1 MVFDFKRLRP
11 NEGRLFVIISIVIG
25 VLAGTAVVGYHF
37 LIAAIFDKI
46 YWRGIEQ
53 SLLWKRLVFPTL
65 GALFGGALLL
75 RWHDARGSG
84 VNQVR
89 ISLLAHDA
97 QMSVRGTVGKFL
109 ASGVAI
115 GCGLPLGPE
124 DPAIHIGGGVAS
136 ALGRWIAL
144 SKKRLQELIPVGAA
158 AGLAAAFNTPITAV
172 IFTLEE
178 IVGDIN
184 APMLGSTV
192 LAAVI
197 AVMIRRAAIGSQPL
211 FTVPQY
217 SFSHASEL
225 LLFAFLGL
233 FGGVASAGF
242 TQLVAW
248 LRGRLGR
255 IPRRGPI
262 DMITVSGGFVAG
274 ALALLAPR
282 ILGVGYST
290 VSDALNGQ
298 LVLKVLL
305 LLFALKVLAT
315 AIAFSS
321 GNSGGLFAP
330 SLFIGAMLGG
340 AVGTIGARYFP
351 SQILSPGTY
360 ALVGMGATFAGIIRA
375 PITSFFMIFE
385 VTQDYQIMLPVMIAN
400 MISYA
405 VAEVLHHEPIFDV
418 LARQDGIRLPRKED
432 RQLQTLTNTDAMR
445 QPTIQLDAREP
456 ISSALA
462 RVPPNME
469 AFVVTDNGLLAGVV
483 TRTSLRQAASEESG
497 SAPVGAIAVLRE
509 QYLAYPDETLARSLE
524 KLRQGA
530 VLVPVVSRLQ
540 PDHLLGVVEASDV
553 LRAYRIAVEP
563 TEKKVVNPEARE
575 TNLERNRN

>member
-1 MVFDFKRLRP
+1 MLDLKRLRP

-25 VLAGTAVVGYHF
+25 VLAGLAVIGYHF
-37 LIAAIFDKI
+37 LIATIFDSI
-46 YWRGIEQ
+46 FWRAVDN
-53 SLLWKRLVFPTL
+53 SLLWKRIVFPTI

-75 RWHDARGSG
+75 RWNDARGSG

-97 QMSVRGTVGKFL
+97 QMSVRGTIGKFL

-136 ALGRWIAL
+136 ALGRLMAL

-197 AVMIRRAAIGSQPL
+197 AVMIRRASIGPQPL
-211 FTVPQY
+211 FTVPKY
-217 SFSHASEL
+217 SFSHVSEL
-225 LLFAFLGL
+225 LLFALLGL
-233 FGGVASAGF
+233 VGGGASAGF
-242 TQLVAW
+242 TRLLAS
-248 LRGRLGR
+248 LREYLGRL
-255 IPRRGPI
+255 PRRGPI
-262 DMITVSGGFVAG
+262 DMVTVFGGAAAG
-274 ALALLAPR
+274 AMALIAPR
-282 ILGVGYST
+282 ILGVGYGD
-290 VSDALNGQ
+290 VSDALNGH

-305 LLFALKVLAT
+305 LLFSLKLLAT
-315 AIAFSS
+315 AVAFSS

-340 AVGTIGARYFP
+340 AVGTAGAHYFP
-351 SQILSPGTY
+351 AQVSSPGTY

-385 VTQDYQIMLPVMIAN
+385 VTQDYEIMLPVMIAN
-400 MISYA
+400 MIAYG
-405 VAEVLHHEPIFDV
+405 VAEVLHKEALFDA

-432 RQLQTLTNTDAMR
+432 RQLQTLTNAEAMR
-445 QPTIQLDAREP
+445 QPVIDLDVSEP
-456 ISSALA
+456 VGAALA
-462 RVPPNME
+462 RIPPGTQE
-469 AFVVTDNGLLAGVV
+469 AFVVKNDDALAGVV
-483 TRTSLRQAASEESG
+483 TRASLRQAAASG
-497 SAPVGAIAVLRE
+497 KGSLPVGQIAVLRE
-509 QYLAYPDETLARSLE
+509 QYLAYPDESLALSLE

-530 VLVPVVSRLQ
+530 VLLPVVSRLR
-540 PDHLLGVVEASDV
+540 PDHLLGVLDASDV

-563 TEKKVVNPEARE
+563 PEKKTVKPEARE
-575 TNLERNRN
+575 TSLERS

>member
-1 MVFDFKRLRP
+1 VFDLKRLRP

-25 VLAGTAVVGYHF
+25 VLAGMAVVGYHF
-37 LIAAIFDKI
+37 FIATIFDKI
-46 YWRGIEQ
+46 FWRGIDN
-53 SLLWKRLVFPTL
+53 SALWKRVVFPTL

-75 RWHDARGSG
+75 RWNDARGSG

-89 ISLLAHDA
+89 ISLLANDA
-97 QMSVRGTVGKFL
+97 QMSVRGTIGKFL

-115 GCGLPLGPE
+115 GTGLPLGPE

-136 ALGRWIAL
+136 ALGRLMSL
-144 SKKRLQELIPVGAA
+144 SKKRLQQLIPVGAA

-211 FTVPQY
+211 FAVPQY

-225 LLFAFLGL
+225 LLFALLGL
-233 FGGVASAGF
+233 VGGAASAGF
-242 TQLVAW
+242 TQLVTW

-262 DMITVSGGFVAG
+262 DVITVSGGAVAG
-274 ALALLAPR
+274 ALAVFAPR

-298 LVLKVLL
+298 LVLKALI
-305 LLFALKVLAT
+305 LLFVMKGLAT

-340 AVGTIGARYFP
+340 AIGTAGARFFP

-360 ALVGMGATFAGIIRA
+360 ALVGMGVTFAGIIRA

-400 MISYA
+400 MMSYA
-405 VAEVLHHEPIFDV
+405 VAEVLHREPLFDV

-432 RQLQTLTNTDAMR
+432 RQLETLTNAEAMKNA
-445 QPTIQLDAREP
+445 TIVLDAREP
-456 ISSALA
+456 VSSALA
-462 RVPPNME
+462 RIPSSGPE
-469 AFVVTDNGLLAGVV
+469 AFVVTDDNSLTGVV
-483 TRTSLRQAASEESG
+483 TRAALRQTAAGGNE
-497 SAPVGAIAVLRE
+497 AQPVGLIAVLRE
-509 QYLAYPDETLARSLE
+509 QYLAYPDESLALSLE

-530 VLVPVVSRLQ
+530 ILLPVVSRLQ
-540 PDHLLGVVEASDV
+540 PDHLLGIVEANDV
-553 LRAYRIAVEP
+553 LRAYRIAIEP
-563 TEKKVVNPEARE
+563 TDKNTVNPEARE
-575 TNLERNRN
+575 TSLERT

>member
-1 MVFDFKRLRP
+1 MFDFNRLRP

-25 VLAGTAVVGYHF
+25 VLAGTAVIGYHF
-37 LIAAIFDKI
+37 FIAAIFDKI
-46 YWRGIEQ
+46 YWRGIEH
-53 SLLWKRLVFPTL
+53 SLLWKRLVFPTV

-75 RWHDARGSG
+75 RWNDARGSG

-89 ISLLAHDA
+89 ISLLVHDA
-97 QMSVRGTVGKFL
+97 QMSVRGTIGKFL

-115 GCGLPLGPE
+115 GAGLPLGPE

-136 ALGRWIAL
+136 TLGRLMSL

-211 FTVPQY
+211 FAVPQY

-225 LLFAFLGL
+225 LLFALLGL
-233 FGGVASAGF
+233 VGGAASAGF
-242 TQLVAW
+242 TQLVTW

-255 IPRRGPI
+255 IHRRGPI
-262 DMITVSGGFVAG
+262 DVITVAGGLVAG

-298 LVLKVLL
+298 IVLKALVL
-305 LLFALKVLAT
+305 LFTMKVLAT
-315 AIAFSS
+315 AVAFSS

-340 AVGTIGARYFP
+340 AIGTAGAHFFP

-360 ALVGMGATFAGIIRA
+360 ALVGMGVTFAGIIRA

-405 VAEVLHHEPIFDV
+405 VAEVLHNEPLFDV
-418 LARQDGIRLPRKED
+418 LARQDGIHLPRKED
-432 RQLQTLTNTDAMR
+432 RQLQIMTNADAMR
-445 QPTIQLDAREP
+445 NPAIVLDAREP
-456 ISSALA
+456 VTNAFSRI
-462 RVPPNME
+462 PPNGPE
-469 AFVVTDNGLLAGVV
+469 AFVVTDENSLAGVV
-483 TRTSLRQAASEESG
+483 TRAALKQAAAAENG
-497 SAPVGAIAVLRE
+497 SQAVGKIAVFRE
-509 QYLAYPDETLARSLE
+509 RYLAYPDESLAFSLE

-530 VLVPVVSRLQ
+530 VLLPVVSRLQ
-540 PDHLLGVVEASDV
+540 PDHLLGVVEANDV

-563 TEKKVVNPEARE
+563 TEKNTVNPEARE
-575 TNLERNRN
+575 TSLERT

>member
-1 MVFDFKRLRP
+1 VFDLKRLRP
-11 NEGRLFVIISIVIG
+11 NEGRLFVVISIVIG
-25 VLAGTAVVGYHF
+25 VLAGIAVIGYHF
-37 LIAAIFDKI
+37 LIAAIFDSI
-46 YWRGIEQ
+46 FWRAVDN
-53 SLLWKRLVFPTL
+53 SLLWKRIVFPTI

-75 RWHDARGSG
+75 RWADARGSG

-97 QMSVRGTVGKFL
+97 RMSVRGTIGKFL

-136 ALGRWIAL
+136 ALGRLMAL

-197 AVMIRRAAIGSQPL
+197 AVMIRRAAVGPQPL
-211 FTVPQY
+211 FPVPHY

-225 LLFAFLGL
+225 LLFALLGL
-233 FGGVASAGF
+233 VGGVASAGF
-242 TQLVAW
+242 TRLIAS
-248 LRGRLGR
+248 LREYLGR
-255 IPRRGPI
+255 IPRSGPI
-262 DMITVSGGFVAG
+262 DVVTVSGGAAAG
-274 ALALLAPR
+274 AMALVAPR
-282 ILGVGYST
+282 ILGVGYGD
-290 VSDALNGQ
+290 VSDALNAH
-298 LVLKVLL
+298 LALKVLL
-305 LLFALKVLAT
+305 LLFSFKLLAT
-315 AIAFSS
+315 AVSFSS

-340 AVGTIGARYFP
+340 AVGVAGAHYFP

-385 VTQDYQIMLPVMIAN
+385 VTQDYEIMLPVMIAN
-400 MISYA
+400 VIAYA
-405 VAEVLHHEPIFDV
+405 VAQALHNEALFDV

-432 RQLQTLTNTDAMR
+432 RQLQTLTNADAMK
-445 QPTIQLDAREP
+445 PPSIEFDVSEP
-456 ISSALA
+456 VGSALA
-462 RVPPNME
+462 RIPPGAPE
-469 AFVVTDNGLLAGVV
+469 AFVVTKDGSFAGVV
-483 TRTSLRQAASEESG
+483 TRSSLRQAAASKP
-497 SAPVGAIAVLRE
+497 ATPVGQIAVLRE
-509 QYLAYPDETLARSLE
+509 QYLAYPDESLALSLE

-530 VLVPVVSRLQ
+530 VLLPVVSRLH

-563 TEKKVVNPEARE
+563 TENKMIKPEARE
-575 TNLERNRN
+575 ASLERS

>member
-1 MVFDFKRLRP
+1 VVFDLKRLRP

-25 VLAGTAVVGYHF
+25 VLAGIAVIGYHF
-37 LIAAIFDKI
+37 LIAGIFDKI
-46 YWRGIEQ
+46 YWRGVEH
-53 SLLWKRLVFPTL
+53 SLLWKRVLFPTL

-75 RWHDARGSG
+75 RWNDARGSG

-89 ISLLAHDA
+89 ISLLVHDA
-97 QMSVRGTVGKFL
+97 RMSVRGTIGKFL
-109 ASGVAI
+109 ASGIAI

-136 ALGRWIAL
+136 ALGRLMGL

-197 AVMIRRAAIGSQPL
+197 AVMIRRAAIGPQPL
-211 FTVPQY
+211 FVVPQY
-217 SFSHASEL
+217 SFSHVSEL
-225 LLFAFLGL
+225 LLFALLGL
-233 FGGVASAGF
+233 VGGAASAGF
-242 TQLVAW
+242 TRLVAW
-248 LRGRLGR
+248 LREELGRL
-255 IPRRGPI
+255 PRRGPF
-262 DMITVSGGFVAG
+262 DMVTVSGGAVAG

-282 ILGVGYST
+282 MLGVGYGI
-290 VSDALNGQ
+290 VNDALNEH
-298 LVLKVLL
+298 LVFKVLL
-305 LLFALKVLAT
+305 LLFAMKVLAT
-315 AIAFSS
+315 AVSFAS

-340 AVGTIGARYFP
+340 AIGSAGARYFP

-405 VAEVLHHEPIFDV
+405 VAEVLHNEPLFDV
-418 LARQDGIRLPRKED
+418 LARQDGIHLPRKED
-432 RQLQTLTNTDAMR
+432 RQLQTLTNAEAMR
-445 QPTIQLDAREP
+445 QPSIELDAREP
-456 ISSALA
+456 VSTALA
-462 RVPPNME
+462 RIPPNTPE
-469 AFVVTDNGLLAGVV
+469 AFVVTNDGTLAGVV
-483 TRTSLRQAASEESG
+483 TRSALRQKMAENPGE
-497 SAPVGAIAVLRE
+497 PVGHVAILRE
-509 QYLAYPDETLARSLE
+509 QYLAYPDESLALSLE

-530 VLVPVVSRLQ
+530 ILLPVVSRLQ
-540 PDHLLGVVEASDV
+540 PDQLLGVVEASDV

-563 TEKKVVNPEARE
+563 TEKKTINPEARE
-575 TNLERNRN
+575 TSLERK

>member
-1 MVFDFKRLRP
+1 MVFDLKRLRP

-25 VLAGTAVVGYHF
+25 VLAGTAVIGYHF
-37 LIAAIFDKI
+37 FISVIFDKI
-46 YWRGIEQ
+46 YWRGIEH
-53 SLLWKRLVFPTL
+53 SLLWKRLVFPAL

-75 RWHDARGSG
+75 RWSDARGSG

-89 ISLLAHDA
+89 ISLLARDA
-97 QMSVRGTVGKFL
+97 QMSVRGTIGKFL

-136 ALGRWIAL
+136 ALGRLMSL

-197 AVMIRRAAIGSQPL
+197 AVMIRRAALGSQPL
-211 FTVPQY
+211 FAVPQY

-225 LLFAFLGL
+225 LLFALLGL
-233 FGGVASAGF
+233 VGGAASAGF

-248 LRGRLGR
+248 LRGRLGC

-262 DMITVSGGFVAG
+262 DIITVLGGVVAG

-298 LVLKVLL
+298 IVLKALI
-305 LLFALKVLAT
+305 LLFSMKLLAT
-315 AIAFSS
+315 AVAFSS

-340 AVGTIGARYFP
+340 AVGTAGAHYFP
-351 SQILSPGTY
+351 SEILSPGTY

-405 VAEVLHHEPIFDV
+405 VAGVLHNEPLFDV

-432 RQLQTLTNTDAMR
+432 RQLQILTNAEAMK
-445 QPTIQLDAREP
+445 QPAIVLDAREP
-456 ISSALA
+456 VSNALA
-462 RVPPNME
+462 RIPPSGTE
-469 AFVVTDNGLLAGVV
+469 AFVVTDDGALAGVV
-483 TRTSLRQAASEESG
+483 TRTSLRQATAG
-497 SAPVGAIAVLRE
+497 QNASAPVGQIAVLRE
-509 QYLAYPDETLARSLE
+509 QYLAYPDESLALSLE

-530 VLVPVVSRLQ
+530 VLLPVVSRLQ
-540 PDHLLGVVEASDV
+540 PDRVLGVVEASDV

-563 TEKKVVNPEARE
+563 VEKKTVNPEARE
-575 TNLERNRN
+575 TNLERN

>member
-1 MVFDFKRLRP
+1 MFDFNRLRP

-25 VLAGTAVVGYHF
+25 VLAGTAVIGYHF
-37 LIAAIFDKI
+37 FIAAIFDKI
-46 YWRGIEQ
+46 FWRGIEH
-53 SLLWKRLVFPTL
+53 SLLWKRIVFPTL

-75 RWHDARGSG
+75 RWGDARGSG

-89 ISLLAHDA
+89 ISLLVHDA
-97 QMSVRGTVGKFL
+97 QMSVRGTIGKFI

-115 GCGLPLGPE
+115 GTGLPLGPE

-136 ALGRWIAL
+136 ALGRLMSL

-197 AVMIRRAAIGSQPL
+197 AVMIRRAAVGSQPL
-211 FTVPQY
+211 FAVPQY

-225 LLFAFLGL
+225 LLFALLGL
-233 FGGVASAGF
+233 VGGAASAGF

-248 LRGRLGR
+248 MRGRLGR
-255 IPRRGPI
+255 IRRHGPI
-262 DMITVSGGFVAG
+262 DVITVAGGVVAG
-274 ALALLAPR
+274 AMALVAPR
-282 ILGVGYST
+282 ILGVGYTT

-298 LVLKVLL
+298 ILLKGLI
-305 LLFALKVLAT
+305 LLFAMKVLAT
-315 AIAFSS
+315 AAAFSS

-340 AVGTIGARYFP
+340 AIGTAGAHYFP
-351 SQILSPGTY
+351 NQILSPGTY
-360 ALVGMGATFAGIIRA
+360 ALVGMGVTFAGIIRA

-405 VAEVLHHEPIFDV
+405 VAEVLHTEPLFDV

-432 RQLQTLTNTDAMR
+432 RQLQTMTNAEAMKK
-445 QPTIQLDAREP
+445 PAIVLDAREP
-456 ISSALA
+456 VSSALA
-462 RVPPNME
+462 RIPGSGPE
-469 AFVVTDNGLLAGVV
+469 AFVVTDDNSLAGVV
-483 TRTSLRQAASEESG
+483 TRAALKQAAANNNG
-497 SAPVGAIAVLRE
+497 SKPVGLIAVLRE
-509 QYLAYPDETLARSLE
+509 QYLAYPDESLAISLE

-530 VLVPVVSRLQ
+530 IVLPVVSRLQ
-540 PDHLLGVVEASDV
+540 PDHLLGIVEASDV
-553 LRAYRIAVEP
+553 LRAYQIAVEP
-563 TEKKVVNPEARE
+563 VEKNTVNPEVRE
-575 TNLERNRN
+575 TSLERGG

>member
-1 MVFDFKRLRP
+1 MFDLKRLRP
-11 NEGRLFVIISIVIG
+11 NEGRLFVVISIVIG
-25 VLAGTAVVGYHF
+25 VLAGLAVIGYHF
-37 LIAAIFDKI
+37 LIAAIFDSI
-46 YWRGIEQ
+46 FWRAVDN
-53 SLLWKRLVFPTL
+53 SPLWKRIVFPTI

-75 RWHDARGSG
+75 RWTDARGSG

-97 QMSVRGTVGKFL
+97 RMSLRGTIGKFI

-136 ALGRWIAL
+136 ALGRVMAL

-197 AVMIRRAAIGSQPL
+197 AVMIRRATIGPQPL

-217 SFSHASEL
+217 SFSHVSEL
-225 LLFAFLGL
+225 LLFALLGL
-233 FGGVASAGF
+233 IGGAASAGF
-242 TQLVAW
+242 TRLLAS
-248 LRGRLGR
+248 LRGYFGHLH
-255 IPRRGPI
+255 RRGPI
-262 DMITVSGGFVAG
+262 DIVTVCGG
-274 ALALLAPR
+274 ALAGAMALIAPR
-282 ILGVGYST
+282 ILGVGYGD
-290 VSDALNGQ
+290 VNDALNAH
-298 LVLKVLL
+298 LALKILL
-305 LLFALKVLAT
+305 LLFSFKLLGT
-315 AIAFSS
+315 AVAFSS

-340 AVGTIGARYFP
+340 AVGTAGAHYFP

-360 ALVGMGATFAGIIRA
+360 ALVGMGVTFAGIIRA

-400 MISYA
+400 IIAYA
-405 VAEVLHHEPIFDV
+405 VAEVLHKEALFDV

-432 RQLQTLTNTDAMR
+432 RQLQTLTNADAMK
-445 QPTIQLDAREP
+445 QPTIELDVSEP
-456 ISSALA
+456 VGSVLA
-462 RVPPNME
+462 RVPPNSPE
-469 AFVVTDNGLLAGVV
+469 AFVVTNDGAFAGIV
-483 TRTSLRQAASEESG
+483 TRASLRQAAASNS
-497 SAPVGAIAVLRE
+497 STPVGQIAVLRE
-509 QYLAYPDETLARSLE
+509 QYLAYLDESLALSLE

-530 VLVPVVSRLQ
+530 VLLPVVSRLH

-563 TEKKVVNPEARE
+563 AEKKTVKPEARE
-575 TNLERNRN
+575 TSLEQS